1 MLVQGKCKQTDQ
13 FEESVFEFNI
23 NAIDDETLHILRRE
37 VDKFYLLNK
46 RNKKRMQADKIRR
59 ERMYHSK
66 IVQKE
71 VIEIERASYN

>member
-1 MLVQGKCKQTDQ
+1 MQGKCKQTDQ

-37 VDKFYLLNK
+37 VDKFYILNK

-59 ERMYHSK
+59 ERMYESK

-71 VIEIERASYN
+71 TT